1 MIPGVSRRCA
11 MAHPKVLSSVLRM
24 ERGGQRQ
31 NFIVAKSGGACT
43 LLDSMRP
50 MLAFALVALTLS
62 CFDVGVAD
70 ARKTKLLKNSLLS
83 VVDPHP
89 GEPANAHPFVN
100 VIVLFGRLSDG
111 TPADPASFKAKMGRE
126 DITSSFV
133 PTYANGQ
140 QNGVR
145 TKLDASRVKLGRR
158 PRNVL
163 RLSVLS
169 QPTGKKGARA
179 KDVDRLRFGAL
190 EGENKLCVAQ
200 GDADTEVIVPGIPVK
215 FTGSKGSS
223 DPDRD
228 ELTYTWTFGDGTT
241 STEPD
246 PEHAY
251 DVQVGDVM
259 AALTVSDGQ
268 ASCTDQFTLQAVPA
282 LDPGKTPGT
291 LFVAS
296 TAPLEFGAKAT
307 GTNTAKTLTLTNTD
321 ETATSQVKIRL
332 ATTSPAFQVSEPN
345 VALGPGESH
354 DITLSFVPQAGGH
367 QHARVAFVANASN
380 RQALS
385 LLAHGYGGTAPDNGP
400 TFAADPVFFTEVD
413 SRLLG
418 LATFGIMPDG
428 RRFFADNGVHTCDVP
443 GNGLGTGDFC
453 LTDANCAANGGT
465 CPGSSVCLAGANA
478 GQPCSVPADCP
489 GSYCRSYSLFDPVD
503 FCSDGKSLFLI
514 SDEGTFTEP
523 DPAAETERAVT
534 LLRMDLDDQGN
545 VVNRELLGRTT
556 TETGHIAC
564 DGFSMGQGG
573 QVYIPEFHNVPD
585 QGLCFRSERESLV
598 RIAKNNGSTQV
609 ITSRIDA
616 YEGLAECD
624 DLDPVMQ
631 LEMTRDGGRMLAG
644 FESGGLWQIRPAP
657 LFYSA
662 DISELFQIHPDG
674 SVIYAGT
681 TDSGATGLVNLYR
694 ITPGQVQHGPLPY
707 SALLPCSS
715 FAVPNNTL
723 RDAAGRTVIIGVGA
737 TRAAVGS
744 SDATALVTFVA
755 ASPQSLSIPS
765 LLQMITPT
773 LIVRG
778 TVAFSA
784 PADTTTCSVEGLVNL
799 EALELAF

>member
-1 MIPGVSRRCA
+1 
-11 MAHPKVLSSVLRM
+11 
-24 ERGGQRQ
+24 
-31 NFIVAKSGGACT
+31 
-43 LLDSMRP
+43 MRP
-50 MLAFALVALTLS
+50 VLALALVAVVLS
-62 CFDVGVAD
+62 CLDVGIAD
-70 ARKTKLLKNSLLS
+70 ARKAKLLKNSLLS

-100 VIVLFGRLSDG
+100 VIVVFGRLSDG
-111 TPADPASFKAKMGRE
+111 TAADPATFKARMGRE
-126 DITSSFV
+126 DITDSFV

-140 QNGVR
+140 QTGVR
-145 TKLDASRVKLGRR
+145 TKLDANRVKLGRR

-163 RLSVLS
+163 RLSVQS
-169 QPTGKKGARA
+169 GPTGKKGSRV

-190 EGENKLCVAQ
+190 EGQNQPCTAQ

-215 FTGSKGSS
+215 FTASKGSS

-228 ELTYTWTFGDGTT
+228 ELSYMWTFGDGTT
-241 STEPD
+241 STEAD
-246 PEHAY
+246 PEHPY
-251 DVQVGDVM
+251 DVQLGDVV
-259 AALTVSDGQ
+259 ASLTVSDGQ
-268 ASCTDQFTLQAVPA
+268 ASCTDQITLLGVPP
-282 LDPGKTPGT
+282 LDPGKTPGM

-296 TAPLEFGAKAT
+296 ATPLEFAANAV
-307 GTNTAKTLTLTNTD
+307 GTNTPKTLTLTNTD
-321 ETATSQVKIRL
+321 ETETSQVKIRV
-332 ATTSPAFQVSEPN
+332 ATTSAAFQVSEPN
-345 VALGPGESH
+345 ITLGPGESH
-354 DITLSFVPQAGGH
+354 DITLAFVPQAEGH
-367 QHARVAFVANASN
+367 QHARVSFVANASN

-385 LLAHGYGGTAPDNGP
+385 LLAHGYGGTAPGNGP
-400 TFAADPVFFTEVD
+400 TFAADPVFYTEVAPQ
-413 SRLLG
+413 LLG

-428 RRFFADNGVHTCDVP
+428 RRFFADNGVHTCLTP
-443 GNGLGTGDFC
+443 GNGFGTGDFC
-453 LTDANCAANGGT
+453 LNDQNCAANGGT
-465 CPGSSVCLAGANA
+465 CLTQAVCISGANA
-478 GQPCSVPADCP
+478 GQPCTLPTDCP
-489 GSYCRSYSLFDPVD
+489 GSYCPAYTLFDPVD
-503 FCSDGKSLFLI
+503 LCSDGKSLFVI

-545 VVNRELLGRTT
+545 VTDREILGRTT

-564 DGFSMGQGG
+564 DGFGMGQGG
-573 QVYIPEFHNVPD
+573 QIYIPEFHNVPD
-585 QGLCFRSERESLV
+585 QGLCFRSEREALV

-609 ITSRIDA
+609 ITPRIDA
-616 YEGLAECD
+616 YEGLGDCD

-662 DISELFQIHPDG
+662 DITELFQVHPDG

-681 TDSGATGLVNLYR
+681 TDSGSTGLVNLYR
-694 ITPGQVQHGPLPY
+694 ITPDQVQHGPLPY

-723 RDAAGRTVIIGVGA
+723 RDAAGRTVIIGIGA
-737 TRAAVGS
+737 TRSAVGS
-744 SDATALVTFVA
+744 QDATALVSFVA
-755 ASPQSLSIPS
+755 ASPSSPSVPS

-784 PADTTTCSVEGLVNL
+784 PADTTTCSVDGLVNL